1 MQRVRPLFM
10 AYPTAHPQPPGDAWV
25 SAAILRAVQSA
36 LLEQGIAPEE
46 HGLLPALPSAPESR
60 VPWSECV
67 RRLSIGLQLSPD
79 PALGLMAGARAT
91 VAALH
96 VVGHVLISC
105 QSLRQAIETFMRF
118 SPLVIQG
125 ARFALREEG
134 ERAAF
139 AFTAPSCD
147 EVAQRFCAE
156 LALSL
161 AFGVAR
167 TFPAP
172 HRELPRLLW
181 ASFRHAE
188 PAYAERYEQVFGCT
202 VRFGAHE
209 DALIFPRAFLDV
221 RYVYADD
228 TLRDLLARRAEL
240 LLCEQGDSVSLS
252 LRVKTHL
259 RSCDLDC
266 FDAARVARAVGVS
279 HSALRRRL
287 SQEGTTF
294 SALVDDVRRELAL
307 SALRDPTV
315 CIKVLSEQLGFSEPC
330 AFHRA
335 FRRWTGTT
343 PARYR
348 EDMRSAVCA

>member
-1 MQRVRPLFM
+1 M
-10 AYPTAHPQPPGDAWV
+10 AVPPTLPQPPSEAWV
-25 SAAILRAVQSA
+25 SAAILRSVQSA

-46 HGLLPALPSAPESR
+46 RGLLPALPSAPESK
-60 VPWSECV
+60 VPWSECMH
-67 RRLSIGLQLSPD
+67 RLSVALELSPD
-79 PALGLMAGARAT
+79 PALGLMAGEHAT
-91 VAALH
+91 VSALH
-96 VVGHVLISC
+96 VVGHMLISC
-105 QSLRQAIETFMRF
+105 QSLRQATEAFMRF
-118 SPLVIQG
+118 SPLIIQG
-125 ARFALREEG
+125 ARFALREDG

-139 AFTAPSCD
+139 VFTAPRCD
-147 EVAQRFCAE
+147 EVSQRFCAE

-172 HRELPRLLW
+172 RRELPRLLW
-181 ASFRHAE
+181 ASFRHPR
-188 PAYAERYEQVFGCT
+188 PAYAERYEQVFGCN

-228 TLRDLLARRAEL
+228 ALRDMLARRAESL
-240 LLCEQGDSVSLS
+240 LFEQSAYNTHARRG
-252 LRVKTHL
+252 KTHL
-259 RSCDLDC
+259 RSCDLDGV
-266 FDAARVARAVGVS
+266 DAARVARAVGVS

-294 SALVDDVRRELAL
+294 SALIDDVRRELAL
-307 SALRDPTV
+307 SALRDPST

-348 EDMRSAVCA
+348 EHVRTAVCA